1 MEVEYLRDY
10 PAMIGLSFLGIF
22 LIVFISIF
30 YRTSYTQNSII
41 MAMTE
46 TVRAAAIANAD
57 NSSRLYEGELFI
69 DKDSFEKDFKNRFS
83 NNRNVKISSDAEYH
97 FKYLQNDS
105 GSIKAIRVLIKDDDE
120 TYQATCRVDISDG

>member
-1 MEVEYLRDY
+1 MRDY

-105 GSIKAIRVLIKDDDE
+105 GSIKAIRVLIKDDE

>member
-105 GSIKAIRVLIKDDDE
+105 GSIKAIRVLIKDDE